1 MADDSVQLSD
11 LYEPLTFNAGVDE
24 AFVELNRFLTSG
36 VMMTLDSLTAQA
48 SAGGSIGEMP
58 FFKPLVT
65 SSEPDYTNDDPTVN
79 SEPDG
84 IPTGKQIFRVAK
96 MHQSWGTMDF
106 ATELGLSSMDPMSA
120 ITRKVGKWWAIQEEK
135 RLIQSAMG
143 MLADNIANDSSDM
156 VVDIYSDIATPAATN
171 IIAGTDII
179 DTMQTAGD
187 HGAMFTAIAM
197 HSVTHATLLKA
208 DLIDY
213 IPDSEGKMTIQV
225 YMGKIVVVDD
235 SLPVIAG
242 TNSPKYVTLLF
253 SAGAFGFGSGRML
266 VPSEMDRE
274 ASSGNGGGQD
284 ILHTRRNDIIQPAG
298 FQFTSASVAAES
310 ATLAELATATN
321 WDRVMERKNIGIAAL
336 YHNN

>member
-1 MADDSVQLSD
+1 MAYESTQLSD

-24 AFVELNRFLTSG
+24 AFIELNRFLASG
-36 VMMTLDSLTAQA
+36 VMTTLDSLTAQA
-48 SAGGSIGEMP
+48 SLGGDIGEMP
-58 FFKPLVT
+58 FFKPLGHA
-65 SSEPDYTNDDPTVN
+65 SEPDYTNDTPGDD
-79 SEPDG
+79 SEPDK
-84 IPTGKQIFRVAK
+84 INTGKQIFRLAK
-96 MHQSWGTMDF
+96 MHQSWSTMDF
-106 ATELGLSSMDPMSA
+106 AIELGLSTMDPMAA

-143 MLADNIANDSSDM
+143 VLADNIANDASDM
-156 VVDIYSDIATPAATN
+156 VVDIYSDIATPLEAN
-171 IIAGTDII
+171 IVAGTDII

-253 SAGAFGFGSGRML
+253 SPGAFGFGSGRMR
-266 VPSEMDRE
+266 VPSEMYRK
-274 ASSGNGGGQD
+274 ASAGNGGGED
-284 ILHTRRNDIIQPAG
+284 ILHTRRNDIIHPAG
-298 FQFTSASVAAES
+298 YQFTSASVAGKS
-310 ATLAELATATN
+310 ATLAELAAATN
-321 WDRVMERKNIGIAAL
+321 WDRVMDRKIIGIAAL